1 MDNSNQNPPSHSAEP
16 NRRGIKRWR
25 DGEPK
30 LPANGQEEF
39 NLLLTCLSAQ
49 VGDALDVLGPRALAQ
64 WLVSSL
70 QSAKEL
76 S

>member
-1 MDNSNQNPPSHSAEP
+1 MDSNQNPPSHSARP
-16 NRRGIKRWR
+16 NQRGTKRWR

-39 NLLLTCLSAQ
+39 NLLLECLSAPM
-49 VGDALDVLGPRALAQ
+49 GDALDVLGPKALAQ

-70 QSAKEL
+70 QLAKEP